1 MKKPGKNRQRRLKP
15 MSFFLAL
22 ALFISLFGGF
32 YYFKENIGFAS
43 LQSESGTITE
53 LNIYQKAQSYS
64 WNGYYGVAIMVAG
77 YSSPQDELA
86 YQGGMLEKNLLFSC
100 LPPNSGQSIFASMVE
115 LGSLNISALRPAT
128 IQEVDAYLNYN
139 GWEPDS
145 TNQTFRKN
153 ISVKLG
159 NNTINNVPATY
170 TYQPSNPA
178 STVYDLGILMDPSTN
193 NIVMSTHVASF
204 ETGFNGRTYNYQMF
218 VPVKNGT
225 TPRYYFWIDP
235 ENNCPGGLGQEV
247 SNATIRGFVRDNETL
262 QPVDYA
268 VVSAGGSS
276 AYTDSSGYY
285 TFLVPAGNHIIIA
298 QKNGYDTYIG
308 NFSIL
313 NGELLEYNIT
323 MSKSSNKVGNGTGT
337 GVGPGIGPGV
347 GTGVGSGIGTGT
359 GTGVGPGIGEG
370 TGPGVDV
377 GPDFFPQSLLGI
389 GPGIGPFVEK
399 PKEIEGMD
407 HWISLKE
414 INTKLR
420 MGNFLQDTVY
430 MFKFGNGS
438 ANLEIS
444 VDDNLKGIVSIDN
457 TKFNIAERGE
467 ANFTVTLY
475 GNGEP
480 GTYEGN
486 IRIDGSFNETIKTK
500 IQISPE
506 EKMQVQSLLMDVVPA
521 RESETK
527 GNIMKFKVD
536 LKNLLI
542 DEYYDVFLSY
552 NITSLDGKSSFILP
566 MDIVKLQTATTI
578 VKSFVVPEVPV
589 NDYMVKVYANYKGI
603 RSYASAVFAIKEKFL
618 MISIFGVR
626 MWHILLFLFLVASGF
641 IAYKIIKKR
650 MDSKKRF
657 HVQLEYNELPKPG
670 PRSVYVGKIA
680 ETNVKAYFDIDK
692 LTVHTIVAGS
702 TGGGKSVSAQVLIEE
717 CLIKGVAVIVFD
729 PTAQWSGMLRKNV
742 NERMLGLY
750 AQYGLNP
757 KKDPRGFNGN
767 VRQILSKNEVI
778 DIRKY
783 MKPGEIQILSLNKLD
798 PVDVDVFVANSVREV
813 FHAGFDESQNLRL
826 LLVYDEVHR
835 LLPKF
840 GGAGLGF
847 IQIER
852 GCREFRKW
860 GLGIILISQ
869 VLADFVGQIK
879 ANINTEI
886 QMRTSDENDLERIKS
901 KYGTEFLQSL
911 VKSPVGSGMLVN
923 PAFNRGRPYFI
934 AFRPLLHSIAR
945 LSDKELSEYN
955 KYNEI
960 IDDLDF
966 QIQQL
971 EEEKI
976 DVFDLKLE
984 LKLALDKLKT
994 GNFNMVGI
1002 YLEGLGPQLK
1012 KHWEKLGKEPKK
1024 KVFETASEA
1033 DLKAEMEKAKAERE
1047 KFEKEQ
1053 AGQNAKTPGAAKPAT
1068 TANASPSASTASTP
1082 NNPSTTNPSSS
1093 PASASSSATT
1103 ASASAAPSASLPN
1116 IPQNNSSQPSSEA
1129 ATAPA
1134 TATTLSATSASAQT
1148 ASTQAAAQPTTQ
1160 TIQPTVQVTSQNVK
1174 DAIKATQAE
1183 IKPESK
1189 PEIKTDAK
1197 PEVKADIKADEKKE
1211 EGKTTA

>member
-1 MKKPGKNRQRRLKP
+1 MRKTKSGAHKRLKP
-15 MSFFLAL
+15 ITFILAL
-22 ALFISLFGGF
+22 ALLVSLFAGF
-32 YYFKENIGFAS
+32 YYFRENVGFAS

-53 LNIYQKAQSYS
+53 LNIYQKTQSYS
-64 WNGYYGVAIMVAG
+64 WNGFYGVAIMVAG
-77 YSSPQDELA
+77 YNSPQDELA
-86 YQGGMLEKNLLFSC
+86 YAGGMLEKNLLFSC
-100 LPPNSGQSIFASMVE
+100 LPPNTGQSIFASMVE
-115 LGSLNISALRPAT
+115 MSALNLSALRPAT
-128 IQEVDAYLNYN
+128 SLEVDAYLNYG
-139 GWEPDS
+139 GWEADS
-145 TNQTFRKN
+145 TNQTFTRS
-153 ISVKLG
+153 IDVKLG
-159 NNTINNVPATY
+159 NNTITDVPATY
-170 TYQPSNPA
+170 TYQPNNPA
-178 STVYDLGILMDPSTN
+178 STVYDLGLLMDPTTN
-193 NIVMSTHVASF
+193 NIVVSTHVASF

-225 TPRYYFWIDP
+225 SPRYYFWIDP
-235 ENNCPGGLGQEV
+235 ENSCPGGLGQEV

-262 QPVDYA
+262 LPVDYA

-276 AYTDSSGYY
+276 AYTDASGYY

-323 MSKSSNKVGNGTGT
+323 MSKSSDKVGNGTGT

-359 GTGVGPGIGEG
+359 GTGVGPGVGEG

-420 MGNFLQDTVY
+420 IGNFLQDTVY
-430 MFKFGNGS
+430 IFKFGSGN
-438 ANLEIS
+438 ADLKIDI
-444 VDDNLKGIVSIDN
+444 DDNLKGIVSIDR
-457 TKFNIAERGE
+457 TRFTIAEKGSE
-467 ANFTVTLY
+467 NFTVTLY
-475 GNGEP
+475 GNGAP
-480 GTYEGN
+480 GLYEGN
-486 IRIDGSFNETIKTK
+486 ILISGTFNETIKAK

-527 GNIMKFKVD
+527 GSIMKFKVD

-552 NITSLDGKSSFILP
+552 NITSLDGKASFILP

-578 VKSFVVPEVPV
+578 VKSFVIPEVPV
-589 NDYMVKVYANYKGI
+589 GDYMIKVYANYKGI
-603 RSYASAVFAIKEKFL
+603 RSYGSAVFAIKEKFL
-618 MISIFGVR
+618 MISIFGIR
-626 MWHILLFLFLVASGF
+626 MWHILLFLFIVASGF
-641 IAYKIIKKR
+641 ITYKIIKKR

-813 FHAGFDESQNLRL
+813 FHAGFDESQTLRL

-852 GCREFRKW
+852 ACREFRKW
-860 GLGIILISQ
+860 GLGVILISQ

-901 KYGTEFLQSL
+901 KYGSDFLQSL

-945 LSDKELSEYN
+945 LSDKELAEYN

-971 EEEKI
+971 DEEKI

-1012 KHWEKLGKEPKK
+1012 KHWEKLGREPKK

-1033 DLKAEMEKAKAERE
+1033 DLKIEMEKAKAERE

-1053 AGQNAKTPGAAKPAT
+1053 AGAAGAGAKPAAATPAAAATPGAAAT
-1068 TANASPSASTASTP
+1068 AASTA
-1082 NNPSTTNPSSS
+1082 PST
-1093 PASASSSATT
+1093 
-1103 ASASAAPSASLPN
+1103 
-1116 IPQNNSSQPSSEA
+1116 
-1129 ATAPA
+1129 
-1134 TATTLSATSASAQT
+1134 ASAQT
-1148 ASTQAAAQPTTQ
+1148 AQATTATAASTSQAAPTTAPAQTAATQPATQPTAQP
-1160 TIQPTVQVTSQNVK
+1160 IVQPTVQVTSQNVK

-1183 IKPESK
+1183 IKT
-1189 PEIKTDAK
+1189 EIKTDAK
-1197 PEVKADIKADEKKE
+1197 AEARPEAKTEIKSDAKADEKKA
-1211 EGKTTA
+1211 EGKSAA